1 MFIGP
6 GSWSF
11 RLPTSHLRHRCKGQH
26 PWSSGKIRFLVGCG
40 NPRFIP
46 RPWIHSNSKLPAP
59 SPQSILYFCENP
71 QVSTGMNGN
80 MQQHTYCQ
88 WARKKVCVQASL
100 SLSFML
106 FKTNIWNATWLPQS
120 ESDWQIRAQYLSPVV
135 VRRAHSGVAVSPFG
149 TSLGQ
154 LPVLS
159 HLGLQKS
166 PDSPCTFTACSSD
179 SQPVLGL
186 P

>member
-1 MFIGP
+1 MIFWQDPVPDELWKSTIY
-6 GSWSF
+6 SK
-11 RLPTSHLRHRCKGQH
+11 TM
-26 PWSSGKIRFLVGCG
+26 GKFY
-40 NPRFIP
+40 
-46 RPWIHSNSKLPAP
+46 SSKLPAP
-59 SPQSILYFCENP
+59 NPYWLYIYENP

-80 MQQHTYCQ
+80 IPTVNEQGE
-88 WARKKVCVQASL
+88 KVGVQASL

-166 PDSPCTFTACSSD
+166 PDNPCTFTACSSD

>member
-1 MFIGP
+1 MARS
-6 GSWSF
+6 GSW
-11 RLPTSHLRHRCKGQH
+11 
-26 PWSSGKIRFLVGCG
+26 WDVE
-40 NPRFIP
+40 
-46 RPWIHSNSKLPAP
+46 IHDLFQVA
-59 SPQSILYFCENP
+59 SPQPPIHTIYIYIYMYILARIHKFQLAWMATYL
-71 QVSTGMNGN
+71 VSTSKG
-80 MQQHTYCQ
+80 
-88 WARKKVCVQASL
+88 KKVCVQASL

-166 PDSPCTFTACSSD
+166 PGSPCTLAACSSD

>member
-59 SPQSILYFCENP
+59 SPQSILYFCEIHKFQLAWMATCDNIP
-71 QVSTGMNGN
+71 TVNEQG
-80 MQQHTYCQ
+80 
-88 WARKKVCVQASL
+88 KKVCVQASL